1 MDEYDIDNDNDGT
14 TTIND
19 VNDNYDGQI
28 IMMIIVMIKG

>member
-1 MDEYDIDNDNDGT
+1 MDEDDIDNDNDGT